1 MDRPVRTAGKGITT
15 TSVSG
20 FTGSPTSS
28 PPRGISP
35 PLRRR
40 ASRAHHVEVLVHP
53 LPGLGVVVVE
63 VERMRL
69 GLAQEV
75 HDLAG
80 LAGPLL
86 EAGGETGGAPRG
98 GGLLREPES

>member
-20 FTGSPTSS
+20 FTGSPAAR
-28 PPRGISP
+28 PPRGLLP
-35 PLRRR
+35 PPPQP
-40 ASRAHHVEVLVHP
+40 VEVLVHP

-98 GGLLREPES
+98 GGLLRAERAGRQ